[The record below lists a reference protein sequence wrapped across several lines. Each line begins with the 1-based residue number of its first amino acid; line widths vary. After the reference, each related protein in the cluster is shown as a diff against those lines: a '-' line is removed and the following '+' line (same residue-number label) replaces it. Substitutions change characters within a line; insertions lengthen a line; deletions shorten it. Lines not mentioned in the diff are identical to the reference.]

1 MNLEVH
7 PQPASETGIEEKVRS
22 PRRQGKGTFRKLS
35 LSYRDSCGVIKTACT
50 LDDILFLHNKPDLVN
65 MIKQIE

>member
-1 MNLEVH
+1 MCIH
-7 PQPASETGIEEKVRS
+7 SQPA
-22 PRRQGKGTFRKLS
+22 RQALKKKCARHGDKGTFRKLS